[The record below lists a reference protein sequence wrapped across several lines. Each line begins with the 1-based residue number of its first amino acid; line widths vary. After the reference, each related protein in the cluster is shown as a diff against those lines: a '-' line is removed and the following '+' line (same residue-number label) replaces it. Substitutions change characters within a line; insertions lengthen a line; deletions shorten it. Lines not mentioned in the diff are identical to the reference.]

1 MPKKGFISCEVPNQ
15 PRDAMQ
21 AVVEIVKA
29 QPGSNQSQIVA
40 LAQAAGIGKHQVEN
54 CLKNGPFDRQRGN
67 RNEWLYTVAV
77 AQIPKIPAPIEREYG
92 NLTVPAEEV
101 A

>member
-54 CLKNGPFDRQRGN
+54 CLKGSQQESVKAADFTALLDRAGFGR
-67 RNEWLYTVAV
+67 L
-77 AQIPKIPAPIEREYG
+77 
-92 NLTVPAEEV
+92 
-101 A
+101 